1 MVLNEQLEH
10 FSSRENLLI
19 FFELLDFSSSQLSP
33 WHKIAWAFLSLQG
46 HIGQRCRLQLYQF
59 PKKSHYP
66 PDVIEVG
73 RKEREREGGKGNA
86 QCVTTPLCLA
96 GVCAVVPPTAQALPQ
111 HPACDLAGECS
122 RLCPPTP
129 PHPLHGTH
137 TTSKHNELCTESSSL
152 LTPSLHLTA
161 GGG

>member
-1 MVLNEQLEH
+1 MHAPTSLQPEWEESLVLNEQLEH

-66 PDVIEVG
+66 PDAIEVG
-73 RKEREREGGKGNA
+73 RKEREGEGGKEERKG
-86 QCVTTPLCLA
+86 
-96 GVCAVVPPTAQALPQ
+96 
-111 HPACDLAGECS
+111 
-122 RLCPPTP
+122 R
-129 PHPLHGTH
+129 GTL
-137 TTSKHNELCTESSSL
+137 SV
-152 LTPSLHLTA
+152 
-161 GGG
+161 